1 MEASKSRHK
10 SGGSLTN
17 QKGGDPPMSTYELH
31 YLEETHADGSVKHT
45 YIEPVEEEPIVKPLD
60 PNDDLVYEVIEDFL
74 IQLGIQPSVL
84 ILRDLLVERCITINC
99 TKADDLP
106 DIITKVLLEETS
118 PMHYLYSIPSAKALI
133 VGVEL
138 HRCTLSPDQL
148 YRIDGA
154 KIVKAD

>member
-17 QKGGDPPMSTYELH
+17 QKGGDPPMSYELH
-31 YLEETHADGSVKHT
+31 YLEETHSDGSVKHT

>member
-1 MEASKSRHK
+1 
-10 SGGSLTN
+10 
-17 QKGGDPPMSTYELH
+17 MSTYELH

-45 YIEPVEEEPIVKPLD
+45 YIEPVEEEPIAKPLD
-60 PNDDLVYEVIEDFL
+60 PNDDPVYEVVEDFL
-74 IQLGIQPSVL
+74 SQLRIRPSVL
-84 ILRDLLVERCITINC
+84 ILRDLLVEQSITINC

-118 PMHYLYSIPSAKALI
+118 PLHYLYSIPSAKALI

>member
-1 MEASKSRHK
+1 
-10 SGGSLTN
+10 
-17 QKGGDPPMSTYELH
+17 MSTYELH
-31 YLEETHADGSVKHT
+31 YLEETHSDGSVKHT

-74 IQLGIQPSVL
+74 IQLRIRPSVL
-84 ILRDLLVERCITINC
+84 ILRDLLVEQSITINC

-106 DIITKVLLEETS
+106 DIITTFLLEETS

>member
-1 MEASKSRHK
+1 
-10 SGGSLTN
+10 
-17 QKGGDPPMSTYELH
+17 MSTYELH

>member
-1 MEASKSRHK
+1 
-10 SGGSLTN
+10 
-17 QKGGDPPMSTYELH
+17 MSYELH
-31 YLEETHADGSVKHT
+31 YLEETHSDGSVKHT
-45 YIEPVEEEPIVKPLD
+45 YIEPVEEEEPIAKPLD
-60 PNDDLVYEVIEDFL
+60 PNDDPVYEVVEDFL
-74 IQLGIQPSVL
+74 SQLRIQPSVL

-99 TKADDLP
+99 TKADDLSGV
-106 DIITKVLLEETS
+106 ITTFLLEETS

>member
-1 MEASKSRHK
+1 
-10 SGGSLTN
+10 
-17 QKGGDPPMSTYELH
+17 MSTYELH
-31 YLEETHADGSVKHT
+31 YLEETHSDGSVKHT

-99 TKADDLP
+99 TKADDLSGV
-106 DIITKVLLEETS
+106 ITKVLLEEAS